1 MTSTDVLLGKVVA
14 HIDEVFSDNQLGE
27 SLESGAPEQLN
38 VWLDEPIL
46 QSTSSEIHML
56 AQLSDENL
64 HKEVMKIEG
73 FTVDYVLKIMPAT
86 TEFAKRNRR
95 LHIASLAVHW
105 KLFVEDMTN

>member
-1 MTSTDVLLGKVVA
+1 
-14 HIDEVFSDNQLGE
+14 
-27 SLESGAPEQLN
+27 
-38 VWLDEPIL
+38 
-46 QSTSSEIHML
+46 ML

-64 HKEVMKIEG
+64 RNEVMKIEG

-105 KLFVEDMTN
+105 KLFVEDMINEGKKKHKSYVAVGRKYARWLKGFS